1 MNHQEQ
7 RWAFAALITV
17 LLAIGGT
24 PSRALADDQPYD
36 SKITQAVERRL
47 INDTSH
53 SYHNIDASTSNG
65 IVTLTGNTENLLTS
79 ERAVRIAQNVRGVR
93 AVVNRIQMEPARR
106 TDSDIA
112 GDVRQALLMDPV
124 TDSYEITAAS
134 NEGVVTLDGTV
145 QSYQEQQLAG
155 TLTKGIDGVKEIKN
169 NIKINYKATQSDG
182 EIEKSVESRLAW
194 DLRTN
199 DALIDVQVEDGK
211 VTLTGSVGS
220 AAEKERARLLAWTM
234 GVKSVDAE
242 KLKVEAWRRDEMR
255 RKGGM
260 RASDADIKQAV
271 KNAFFYDPRVYSFNP
286 NISVRY
292 GVVTLTGTVDNAKAK
307 SAAED
312 DARNTVG
319 VWNVRNYIRVWP
331 KAVNSEQL
339 VENVERALLFDPW
352 VDRWQVIV
360 SGSNGT
366 VYLDGTVD
374 SFYERARA
382 EDVASRV
389 NGVGTVYNYIDVEPP
404 DSTWLKS
411 DWEIERDINQ
421 QMTWSPFVDAN
432 EVNVSVEDGVA
443 TITGTVQDWSER
455 HAAAQN
461 AIDGGALAVRNHL
474 WVEGGIDWLF

>member
-1 MNHQEQ
+1 
-7 RWAFAALITV
+7 
-17 LLAIGGT
+17 
-24 PSRALADDQPYD
+24 
-36 SKITQAVERRL
+36 
-47 INDTSH
+47 
-53 SYHNIDASTSNG
+53 
-65 IVTLTGNTENLLTS
+65 
-79 ERAVRIAQNVRGVR
+79 
-93 AVVNRIQMEPARR
+93 
-106 TDSDIA
+106 
-112 GDVRQALLMDPV
+112 
-124 TDSYEITAAS
+124 
-134 NEGVVTLDGTV
+134 
-145 QSYQEQQLAG
+145 
-155 TLTKGIDGVKEIKN
+155 
-169 NIKINYKATQSDG
+169 
-182 EIEKSVESRLAW
+182 
-194 DLRTN
+194 
-199 DALIDVQVEDGK
+199 
-211 VTLTGSVGS
+211 
-220 AAEKERARLLAWTM
+220 M